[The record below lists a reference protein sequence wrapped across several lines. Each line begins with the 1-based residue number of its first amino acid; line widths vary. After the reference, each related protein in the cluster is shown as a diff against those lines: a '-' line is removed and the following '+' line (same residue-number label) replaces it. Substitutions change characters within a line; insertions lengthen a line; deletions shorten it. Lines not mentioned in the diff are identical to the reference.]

1 MAQKNRLLIA
11 MVILIAIS
19 GVLVAADMLRR
30 QAQPALAGNTAVTLT
45 AGSIPI
51 YMDGQLVA
59 GFSPGDLDQLK
70 KASFIE
76 AAEGVK
82 QEGWMLRDILLLY
95 IPEEELRPDTQIV
108 VSSSSRGKSA
118 QLTWEE
124 VNTPENYV
132 MFDLANRGTLK
143 LVSVMEKLDERAEWV
158 QDSDRIEI
166 SSP

>member
-11 MVILIAIS
+11 LVILIAIS

-70 KASFIE
+70 KARFIE